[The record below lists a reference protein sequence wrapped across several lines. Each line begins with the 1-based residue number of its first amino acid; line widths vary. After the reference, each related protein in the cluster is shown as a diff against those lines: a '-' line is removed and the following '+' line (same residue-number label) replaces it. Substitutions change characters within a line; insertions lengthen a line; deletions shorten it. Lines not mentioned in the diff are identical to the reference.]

1 MSAGVAARSEHDIA
15 AMIDAS
21 AADPD
26 RCADLLREDHEIYA
40 QRGAAAVVRLRGWIL
55 LTLARTGI
63 TDRTLVHVLEELDA
77 GLDPYLVAAAAHA
90 LRTYPRRSPDLAP
103 FLMRAI
109 ENVTAHDEPISFE
122 QYGEYA
128 TADVSTSPLQEV
140 FETLA
145 WLGPAAR
152 AILPQLETLRRKSH
166 ALSKARRRDL
176 DRLIA
181 NLRNATAVD
190 EKACCS
196 PPFGIRDLWSS
207 ARGRTTPPSIGDTRL
222 EDHDGNSLTFDDLC
236 RGHVTIAIFFYTRCD
251 NPLKCSLSVT
261 KLGRLQRLIEERGL
275 TGQIHTAAMTYDP
288 AFDLPDR
295 LRRYGQL
302 RGMRPNAENRLLRA
316 PDGIDPLRRH
326 FALGVS
332 FIESLVNRHRIEAYI
347 LDAEGRPVYAFERL
361 RWDEQAVLDRAV
373 EVLNRR
379 ETGEAPTTPARSI
392 VSSAMTVMA
401 SLAWAL
407 FPKCPMCWAAYVSA
421 FGIAGLD
428 RLPYLPWVQPVL
440 AAAMIITLGT
450 TWLRARETGR
460 LEGACLV
467 TVGVILIV
475 LTRFGTLDAAGWGLA
490 LTLLG
495 SVIGAFAPRI
505 AHNRA
510 VPA

>member
-1 MSAGVAARSEHDIA
+1 
-15 AMIDAS
+15 
-21 AADPD
+21 
-26 RCADLLREDHEIYA
+26 
-40 QRGAAAVVRLRGWIL
+40 
-55 LTLARTGI
+55 
-63 TDRTLVHVLEELDA
+63 
-77 GLDPYLVAAAAHA
+77 
-90 LRTYPRRSPDLAP
+90 
-103 FLMRAI
+103 
-109 ENVTAHDEPISFE
+109 
-122 QYGEYA
+122 
-128 TADVSTSPLQEV
+128 
-140 FETLA
+140 
-145 WLGPAAR
+145 
-152 AILPQLETLRRKSH
+152 
-166 ALSKARRRDL
+166 
-176 DRLIA
+176 
-181 NLRNATAVD
+181 
-190 EKACCS
+190 
-196 PPFGIRDLWSS
+196 
-207 ARGRTTPPSIGDTRL
+207 
-222 EDHDGNSLTFDDLC
+222 
-236 RGHVTIAIFFYTRCD
+236 
-251 NPLKCSLSVT
+251 
-261 KLGRLQRLIEERGL
+261 
-275 TGQIHTAAMTYDP
+275 MTYDP